1 MQKVKKQTLLLQTP
15 QFCNTYPVESE
26 TDEKKSVHD
35 SGFEKYLLFSTGVD
49 IFRYRV
55 ILIYI
60 W

>member
-1 MQKVKKQTLLLQTP
+1 MQTVKKQTLLLQTP

-55 ILIYI
+55 I
-60 W
+60 